1 MVPHSILNL
10 LKLYRDTVLNS
21 TLTIEKILYKE
32 VAIKIPIIH
41 NVYFDLNISYI
52 DFNQWIN

>member
-1 MVPHSILNL
+1 MVPHSIVNL

-21 TLTIEKILYKE
+21 TLTIENILYKE

-52 DFNQWIN
+52 DFNL